1 MSAET
6 VNRQVQD
13 RRIRRESGAAERVA
27 AIVEP
32 VAHDMGF
39 RLVRVRMS
47 GKTLQIMAERPD
59 GTFTI
64 DDCEALSRAVSPLLD
79 VEDPI
84 RNAYQ
89 LEVSSPGIDRPLVRP
104 EDFETWAGHEAKVEL
119 RSMLAG
125 RKRFRG
131 VLEGF
136 AEDEVR
142 LYITGD
148 GKDSDDILIGLPFD
162 DIAEAKLVMTD
173 RLLEAAR
180 QTAGSGP
187 ASDGSA
193 WDEPEQETGQG
204 GT

>member
-1 MSAET
+1 MVAET
-6 VNRQVQD
+6 LNSHSED
-13 RRIRRESGAAERVA
+13 RRIGRESGAARRIA
-27 AIVEP
+27 AIIEP
-32 VAHDMGF
+32 VAEDMGF

-59 GTFTI
+59 GTFSI
-64 DDCEALSRAVSPLLD
+64 DDCEALSRTVSPLLD

-104 EDFETWAGHEAKVEL
+104 NDFETWAGHEAKIEL
-119 RSMLAG
+119 TTMLAG

-136 AEDEVR
+136 ADDEVR
-142 LYITGD
+142 LYIAGD

-180 QTAGSGP
+180 QAAGSGP

-193 WDEPEQETGQG
+193 WDEPDEKTGPG
-204 GT
+204 RK